1 MMLARGHVLHNRY
14 HILEVLGQG
23 GMATVYKA
31 HDAIRNCSCAVKEMI
46 PDPTA
51 SPQALAAAL
60 DQFRREAQ
68 VLATLRHP
76 GLPQV
81 IDHFE
86 ERGHAYL
93 VMDFIE
99 GESLAERLEKMKG
112 KPLPEHLVR
121 AWAQQLLEALEHCHR
136 HNVIHRDI
144 KPHNAIVTPT
154 GRIVLVDFGLVKL
167 YDPTRPGTATVVRG
181 MGTPEYTP
189 PEQYDAPGAGHT
201 DARSDIYALGAKL
214 YHLVTGEAP
223 PTVTQRMADPHS
235 FRRPRQL
242 NANVS
247 PQMESVILKAME
259 IPRDRRFRSAAEM
272 WAALAGWTEKPQTP
286 PEAIPS
292 RKAGFPVWAWALGGL
307 TIVMLMVVVRLMT
320 GEAIPSSTPHLTR
333 APAATAMVTP
343 MPKPTAKP
351 SAMATPTPKPTA
363 TPMREVIYSND
374 FQEIVGSEWSSH
386 LTDITQNGRRF
397 LGQFGND
404 TVSLTLGDLPA
415 HTDVTVSFDL
425 FIIRSWD
432 GNRLPGPGPDVW
444 DLSVAGGQTLLHTTF
459 ANADPSNIRRQA
471 YPGTYPGGEYPGRTG
486 AAEIDTL
493 EFTRQGTP
501 AGNSV
506 YRLSFT
512 FPHSTPSLVLNFSAS
527 GLQDLLDESWGIDN
541 VEVQVTQKP
550 YRENV

>member
-1 MMLARGHVLHNRY
+1 MMLAKGHMLHNRY

-112 KPLPEHLVR
+112 KPLPEHLVL
-121 AWAQQLLEALEHCHR
+121 AWAQQLLEALECCHR

-144 KPHNAIVTPT
+144 KPHNVIVTPT

-167 YDPTRPGTATVVRG
+167 YDPTQPGTATVVRG

-201 DARSDIYALGAKL
+201 DARSDIYALGATL

-242 NANVS
+242 NASVS
-247 PQMESVILKAME
+247 SPMESVILKAME
-259 IPRDRRFRSAAEM
+259 LPRDRRFLSAAEM
-272 WAALAGWTEKPQTP
+272 WAALAGWTEKPQMP
-286 PEAIPS
+286 PQAIRL
-292 RKAGFPVWAWALGGL
+292 RKARFPTWAWALGGL
-307 TIVMLMVVVRLMT
+307 VIVALVAMLLTRT
-320 GEAIPSSTPHLTR
+320 EATPSPTPHLTR
-333 APAATAMVTP
+333 TPTETAMVTP
-343 MPKPTAKP
+343 TPKPTATP
-351 SAMATPTPKPTA
+351 SPMATPTPKPTA
-363 TPMREVIYSND
+363 PPMTEVIYSND
-374 FQEIVGSEWSSH
+374 FQGTVGSEWSSQ
-386 LTDITQNGRRF
+386 LTDITQSGRRF
-397 LGQFGND
+397 LGQFCND
-404 TVSLTLGDLPA
+404 IVSLTLNDLPS
-415 HTDVTVSFDL
+415 HTNVTVSFDL
-425 FIIRSWD
+425 FIIRTWD
-432 GNRLPGPGPDVW
+432 GNRHPGPGPDVW

-459 ANADPSNIRRQA
+459 ANADPSNTRRQA
-471 YPGTYPGGEYPGRTG
+471 YPGTYPGGEHPGRTG

-493 EFTRQGTP
+493 AFTRRGIP
-501 AGNSV
+501 NSV
-506 YRLSFT
+506 YHLSFA
-512 FPHSTPSLVLNFSAS
+512 FPHSAPSLVLNFSAS

-541 VEVQVTQKP
+541 VEVRVTKKP
-550 YRENV
+550 